1 MIRLLIVDDHAPTR
15 LQIIEELKSGNLIS
29 IIGEAQTSDEAFQL
43 AEQLLPD
50 VVLLDL
56 HLPGLLTPIHL
67 IQKLTGLRNTKVLAF
82 ASISKGAEVQ
92 DLLDAGAAGYILK
105 SDPSALIRM
114 SILMVARG
122 ARNVT
127 SPSLPHQINR
137 LTQEERTVLRQASR
151 SNKMDKVA
159 RELGINETQ
168 LTSTLSH
175 LAQKLDLGTV
185 ANLRKWAKK
194 NGF

>member
-1 MIRLLIVDDHAPTR
+1 MIRLLVVDDHAPTR
-15 LQIIEELKSGNLIS
+15 LQIIEELKSGNLIDV
-29 IIGEAQTSDEAFQL
+29 IGEAQTSDEAFQL

-56 HLPGLLTPIHL
+56 HLPGLLTPAIL

-82 ASISKGAEVQ
+82 ASAGKGVEVQ
-92 DLLDAGAAGYILK
+92 DVLDAGASGYILK

-122 ARNVT
+122 SRDVI
-127 SPSLPHQINR
+127 SSSLPRHINR
-137 LTQEERTVLRQASR
+137 LTQQERIILKQASR
-151 SNKMDKVA
+151 SNKPDKVA
-159 RELGINETQ
+159 LELGISENQ
-168 LTSTLSH
+168 LTMALLQ
-175 LAQKLDLGTV
+175 LAAKLDLGTV
-185 ANLRKWAKK
+185 ANLKKWAKK